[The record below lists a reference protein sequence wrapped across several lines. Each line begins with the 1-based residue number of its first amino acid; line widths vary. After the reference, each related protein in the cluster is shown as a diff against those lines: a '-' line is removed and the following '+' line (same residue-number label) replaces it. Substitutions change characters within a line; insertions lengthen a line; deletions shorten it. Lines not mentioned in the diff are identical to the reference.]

1 MKNCN
6 NFKLTMTLDLTLNA
20 WKGHMTIFENLELR

>member
-6 NFKLTMTLDLTLNA
+6 NFKLMTLDLTLNA